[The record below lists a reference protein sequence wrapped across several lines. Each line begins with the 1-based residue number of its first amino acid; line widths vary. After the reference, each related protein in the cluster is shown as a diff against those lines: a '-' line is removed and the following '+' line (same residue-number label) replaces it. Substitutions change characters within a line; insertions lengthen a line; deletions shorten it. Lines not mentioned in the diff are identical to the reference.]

1 MLAELIAF
9 ASKKNIAIK
18 LITSS
23 ILDVENRAKLG
34 LKQSEQV
41 THVLV
46 SLSLL
51 SVSAV
56 AKLLCK
62 YSM

>member
-34 LKQSEQV
+34 LKQSEKV